1 MLPPAPPLHP
11 ADQIPAP
18 VLHQLFCAAYAD
30 YIIGPPP
37 LPLEHWPRF
46 LARQGIDLALSR
58 VAGPP
63 EAPVAFAFVAPRPA
77 LQRWRL
83 ASLAAL
89 PAARGQGAA
98 PTLLTDF
105 RQRAQAAG
113 RVAVELEVIA
123 QNTRAFELY
132 QRRGYEV
139 LDALHGY
146 SGHLP
151 ADTRTGPAPRVVDR
165 DTACA
170 WLDAA
175 EAAGLALPLQ
185 VSAAVLRVLP
195 EPGEAWQHGGAQL
208 CFVQPPGEPLFIRS
222 LVDHHPAQADAA
234 VLLRALAAAH
244 PGQAVAVP
252 PLQRPTLGGESLLQ
266 IGLARQPLHQWWM
279 RSSLARADQA
289 TG

>member
-11 ADQIPAP
+11 ADQIPSP

-37 LPLEHWPRF
+37 LPLAQWPLF
-46 LARQGIDLALSR
+46 LARQGIDLTLSR

-63 EAPVAFAFVAPRPA
+63 EAPLAFAFVAPR
-77 LQRWRL
+77 LQHRRWRL

-89 PAARGQGAA
+89 PAARGQGGA
-98 PTLLTDF
+98 PTLLADF
-105 RQRAQAAG
+105 RRRAQAAG
-113 RVAVELEVIA
+113 QVAVELEVIA

-146 SGHLP
+146 TGHLP
-151 ADTRTGPAPRVVDR
+151 GRTTGGPAPTVVDR
-165 DTACA
+165 DAACA
-170 WLDAA
+170 WLDTA

-185 VSAAVLRVLP
+185 PSAAVLRVLP
-195 EPGEAWQHGGAQL
+195 EPGQAWQQGHAQL

-222 LVDHHPAQADAA
+222 LVDHDLAQADATR
-234 VLLRALAAAH
+234 LLQALAAAY
-244 PGQAVAVP
+244 PGHAVTMP
-252 PLQRPTLGGESLLQ
+252 PLQRPTLGGDALLRL
-266 IGLARQPLHQWWM
+266 GLARQPLHQWWM
-279 RSSLARADQA
+279 RSTL
-289 TG
+289 

>member
-11 ADQIPAP
+11 ADPISTP

-30 YIIGPPP
+30 YLIGPPP
-37 LPLEHWPRF
+37 LPLDHWPRF
-46 LARQGIDLALSR
+46 LARQGIALALSR

-77 LQRWRL
+77 HQRWRL

-98 PTLLTDF
+98 PTLLADF
-105 RQRAQAAG
+105 RARAQAAG
-113 RVAVELEVIA
+113 MAAVELEVFA

-132 QRRGYEV
+132 QRHGYEV

-146 SGHLP
+146 SGTLP
-151 ADTRTGPAPRVVDR
+151 TDTPTNAGPAPTVVDR

-175 EAAGLALPLQ
+175 EAAGVALPLQ
-185 VSAAVLRVLP
+185 VSGPVLRALP
-195 EPGEAWQHGGAQL
+195 DPGLAWQHGRAQL
-208 CFVQPPGEPLFIRS
+208 CFARPAGEPLFIRS
-222 LVDHHPAQADAA
+222 LVDHDPAQADAT
-234 VLLRALAAAH
+234 LLLQALAAAY
-244 PGQAVAVP
+244 PGQAVTMP
-252 PLQRPTLGGESLLQ
+252 PLQRPTLGGEALVRM
-266 IGLARQPLHQWWM
+266 GLERQPLHQWWM
-279 RSSLARADQA
+279 RSAL
-289 TG
+289 